1 MGLLGAHVSAAG
13 GVENAPGRGT
23 AINADAIQIFT
34 ANQNQ
39 WFPKE
44 PSEEN
49 SKGYREAMKKELPK
63 MTISHASYL
72 INMGSP
78 EEKKLN
84 MSRLAFL
91 SELDRCDACGV
102 EYVVFHPGSHMK
114 TGEKECLSRISESLN
129 YCLDKRP
136 DGEVTVLI
144 ENTAG
149 QGTNVGFRFE
159 HLIGIIEGV
168 EKKDRMGVCFDTQ
181 HGFASGYD
189 IRTEKGW
196 KETFDEFDKTV
207 DLKWLKAF
215 HINDSKKEFGSRVDR
230 HESIGK
236 GLLTMETFW
245 CLVNDDRFTE
255 LPMLLETPVDDP
267 SEYAV
272 EIELLRGL
280 VGSKKPV
287 N

>member
-13 GVENAPGRGT
+13 GVENAPARGT

-44 PSEEN
+44 PGEEN
-49 SKGYREAMKKELPK
+49 SKEYRKAMKKELPQ

-72 INMGSP
+72 LNMGSP

-84 MSRLAFL
+84 MSRRAFL
-91 SELDRCDACGV
+91 SELDRCDACEV

-114 TGEKECLSRISESLN
+114 TDEKECLSRISESLN

-280 VGSKKPV
+280 VGSKKPAS
-287 N
+287 

>member
-49 SKGYREAMKKELPK
+49 SQGYREAMKKELPK

-168 EKKDRMGVCFDTQ
+168 EKKDRMGICFDTQ

-272 EIELLRGL
+272 EIDLLRGL
-280 VGSKKPV
+280 VGSKKPAS
-287 N
+287 

>member
-13 GVENAPGRGT
+13 GVENAPARGT

-44 PSEEN
+44 PGEEN
-49 SKGYREAMKKELPK
+49 SKEYRKAMKKELPK

-72 INMGSP
+72 LNMGSP

-84 MSRLAFL
+84 MSRRAFL

-114 TGEKECLSRISESLN
+114 TDEKECLSRISESLN

-280 VGSKKPV
+280 VGSKKPAS
-287 N
+287 

>member
-13 GVENAPGRGT
+13 GVENAPARGT

-44 PSEEN
+44 PGEEN
-49 SKGYREAMKKELPK
+49 SKEYRKAMKKELPQ

-72 INMGSP
+72 LNMGSP

-84 MSRLAFL
+84 MSRRAFL

-114 TGEKECLSRISESLN
+114 TDEKECLSRISESLN

-189 IRTEKGW
+189 IRTKKGW

-280 VGSKKPV
+280 VGSKKPAS
-287 N
+287 

>member
-159 HLIGIIEGV
+159 HLIGIIEDV
-168 EKKDRMGVCFDTQ
+168 EKKDRMGICFDTQ

-255 LPMLLETPVDDP
+255 LPMLLETPVNDP

-272 EIELLRGL
+272 EIDLLRGL
-280 VGSKKPV
+280 VGSKKPAS
-287 N
+287 

>member
-1 MGLLGAHVSAAG
+1 MGLIGAHVSAAG
-13 GVENAPGRGT
+13 GVENAPARGT

-44 PSEEN
+44 PGEEH
-49 SKGYREAMKKELPK
+49 SKEYRKAMKKELPQ

-72 INMGSP
+72 LNMGSP

-84 MSRLAFL
+84 MSRRAFL

-114 TGEKECLSRISESLN
+114 TDEKECLSRISESLN

-280 VGSKKPV
+280 VGSKKPAS
-287 N
+287 

>member
-1 MGLLGAHVSAAG
+1 MGLIGAHVSAAG
-13 GVENAPGRGT
+13 GVENAPARGT

-44 PSEEN
+44 PDEEN
-49 SKGYREAMKKELPK
+49 SKEYRKAMKKELPK

-72 INMGSP
+72 LNMGSP

-84 MSRLAFL
+84 MSRRAFL

-114 TGEKECLSRISESLN
+114 TDEKECLSRISESLN

-280 VGSKKPV
+280 VGSKKPAS
-287 N
+287 

>member
-114 TGEKECLSRISESLN
+114 TGEKECLSRISDSLN

-168 EKKDRMGVCFDTQ
+168 EKKDRMGICFDTQ

-280 VGSKKPV
+280 VGSKKPAS
-287 N
+287 

>member
-13 GVENAPGRGT
+13 GVENAPARGT

-44 PSEEN
+44 PGEEN
-49 SKGYREAMKKELPK
+49 SKEYREAMKKELPL

-72 INMGSP
+72 LNMGSP

-84 MSRLAFL
+84 MSRRAFL

-114 TGEKECLSRISESLN
+114 TDEKECLSRISESLN
-129 YCLDKRP
+129 YCLDKRS

-168 EKKDRMGVCFDTQ
+168 ERKDRMGVCFDTQ

-280 VGSKKPV
+280 VGSKKPAS
-287 N
+287 

>member
-1 MGLLGAHVSAAG
+1 MGLIGAHVSAAG
-13 GVENAPGRGT
+13 GVENAPARGT

-44 PSEEN
+44 PGEEN
-49 SKGYREAMKKELPK
+49 SKEYRKAMKKELPQ
-63 MTISHASYL
+63 MPISHASYL
-72 INMGSP
+72 LNMGSP

-84 MSRLAFL
+84 MSRRAFL

-114 TGEKECLSRISESLN
+114 TDEKECLSRISESLN

-280 VGSKKPV
+280 VGSKKPAS
-287 N
+287 

>member
-1 MGLLGAHVSAAG
+1 MGLIGAHVSAAG
-13 GVENAPGRGT
+13 GVENAPARGT

-44 PSEEN
+44 PGEEN
-49 SKGYREAMKKELPK
+49 SKEYRKAMKKELPQ

-72 INMGSP
+72 LNMGSP

-84 MSRLAFL
+84 MSRRAFL

-114 TGEKECLSRISESLN
+114 TDEKECLSRISESLN

-245 CLVNDDRFTE
+245 CLVNDARFTE

-280 VGSKKPV
+280 VGSKKPAS
-287 N
+287 

>member
-44 PSEEN
+44 PGEEN
-49 SKGYREAMKKELPK
+49 SKEYRKAMKKELPQ

-72 INMGSP
+72 LNMGSP

-84 MSRLAFL
+84 MSRRAFL

-114 TGEKECLSRISESLN
+114 TDEKECLSRISESLN

-280 VGSKKPV
+280 VGSKKPAS
-287 N
+287 

>member
-1 MGLLGAHVSAAG
+1 MGLIGAHVSAAG
-13 GVENAPGRGT
+13 GVENAPARGT

-44 PSEEN
+44 PGEEN
-49 SKGYREAMKKELPK
+49 SKEYRKAMKKELPQ

-72 INMGSP
+72 LNMGSP

-84 MSRLAFL
+84 MSRRAFL

-114 TGEKECLSRISESLN
+114 TDEKECLSRISGSLN

-168 EKKDRMGVCFDTQ
+168 EKKDRMGICFDTQ

-272 EIELLRGL
+272 EIDLLRGL
-280 VGSKKPV
+280 VGSKKPAS
-287 N
+287 

>member
-1 MGLLGAHVSAAG
+1 MGLIGAHVSAAG
-13 GVENAPGRGT
+13 GVENAPARGT

-44 PSEEN
+44 PGEEN
-49 SKGYREAMKKELPK
+49 SKEYRKAMKKELPK

-72 INMGSP
+72 LNMGSP

-84 MSRLAFL
+84 MSRRAFL

-114 TGEKECLSRISESLN
+114 TDEKECLSRISESLN

-168 EKKDRMGVCFDTQ
+168 EKKDRMGICFDTQ

-280 VGSKKPV
+280 VGSKKPAS
-287 N
+287 

>member
-1 MGLLGAHVSAAG
+1 MGLIGAHVSAAG
-13 GVENAPGRGT
+13 GVENAPARGT

-44 PSEEN
+44 PGEEN
-49 SKGYREAMKKELPK
+49 SKEYRKAMKKELPQI
-63 MTISHASYL
+63 TISHASYL
-72 INMGSP
+72 LNMGSP

-84 MSRLAFL
+84 MSRRAFL

-114 TGEKECLSRISESLN
+114 TDEKECLSRISESLN
-129 YCLDKRP
+129 YCLDKRS
-136 DGEVTVLI
+136 DGEVTILI

-280 VGSKKPV
+280 VGSKKPAS
-287 N
+287 

>member
-1 MGLLGAHVSAAG
+1 MGLIGAHVIAAG
-13 GVENAPGRGT
+13 GVENAPARGT

-44 PSEEN
+44 PGEEN
-49 SKGYREAMKKELPK
+49 SKEYRKAMKKELPQ
-63 MTISHASYL
+63 MTISHGSYL
-72 INMGSP
+72 LNMGSP

-84 MSRLAFL
+84 MSRRAFL
-91 SELDRCDACGV
+91 SELDRCAACGV

-114 TGEKECLSRISESLN
+114 TDEKECLSRISESLN

-280 VGSKKPV
+280 VGSKNPAS
-287 N
+287 

>member
-1 MGLLGAHVSAAG
+1 MGLIGAHVSAAG
-13 GVENAPGRGT
+13 GVENAPARGT

-44 PSEEN
+44 PGEEN
-49 SKGYREAMKKELPK
+49 SKEYRKAMKKELPQ

-72 INMGSP
+72 LNMGSP

-84 MSRLAFL
+84 MSRRAFL

-114 TGEKECLSRISESLN
+114 TDEKECLSRISESLN

-230 HESIGK
+230 HEGIGK

-280 VGSKKPV
+280 VGSKKPAS
-287 N
+287 

>member
-13 GVENAPGRGT
+13 GVENAPARGT

-44 PSEEN
+44 PDEEN
-49 SKGYREAMKKELPK
+49 SKRYQQAMEKERPQ
-63 MTISHASYL
+63 MTVSHASYL
-72 INMGSP
+72 LNMGSP

-84 MSRLAFL
+84 KSRQAFL
-91 SELDRCDACGV
+91 SELNRCDACGV

-114 TGEKECLSRISESLN
+114 TDEMECLSRIAESLN
-129 YCLDKRP
+129 YCMGKRP
-136 DGEVTVLI
+136 DGKVIVLI

-149 QGTNVGFRFE
+149 QGTNVGYRFE
-159 HLIGIIEGV
+159 HLIEIIENV
-168 EKKDRMGVCFDTQ
+168 DLKDRVGVCFDTQ

-189 IRTEKGW
+189 IRTEERW
-196 KETFDEFDKTV
+196 KETFKEFDKTV
-207 DLKWLKAF
+207 GLEWLKVF

-230 HESIGK
+230 HENIGK

-245 CLVNDDRFTE
+245 CLVNDERFSA
-255 LPMLLETPVDDP
+255 LPMLLETPVKDP
-267 SEYAV
+267 SGYSMEL
-272 EIELLRGL
+272 ELLRKL
-280 VGSKKPV
+280 EGSKKPAR
-287 N
+287 

>member
-1 MGLLGAHVSAAG
+1 MGLIGAHVSAAG
-13 GVENAPGRGT
+13 GVENAPARGT

-44 PSEEN
+44 PGEEN
-49 SKGYREAMKKELPK
+49 SKDYRKAMKKELPQV
-63 MTISHASYL
+63 TISHASYL
-72 INMGSP
+72 LNMGSP

-84 MSRLAFL
+84 MSRRAFL

-114 TGEKECLSRISESLN
+114 TDEKECLSRISESLN

-168 EKKDRMGVCFDTQ
+168 EKKDRMGICFDTQ

-280 VGSKKPV
+280 VGSKKPAS
-287 N
+287 

>member
-168 EKKDRMGVCFDTQ
+168 EKKDRMGICFDTQ

-280 VGSKKPV
+280 VGSKKPAS
-287 N
+287 

>member
-114 TGEKECLSRISESLN
+114 TGENECLSRISESLN

-168 EKKDRMGVCFDTQ
+168 EKKDRMGICFDTQ

-280 VGSKKPV
+280 VGSKKPA

>member
-1 MGLLGAHVSAAG
+1 MGLIGAHVSAAG
-13 GVENAPGRGT
+13 GVENAPARGT

-44 PSEEN
+44 PGEEN
-49 SKGYREAMKKELPK
+49 SKEYRKAMKKELPQ

-72 INMGSP
+72 LNMGSP

-84 MSRLAFL
+84 MSRRAFL

-114 TGEKECLSRISESLN
+114 TDEKECLSRISESLN
-129 YCLDKRP
+129 YCFDKRP

-168 EKKDRMGVCFDTQ
+168 EKKDRMGICFDTQ

-280 VGSKKPV
+280 VGSKKPTS
-287 N
+287 

>member
-1 MGLLGAHVSAAG
+1 MGLIGAHVSAAG
-13 GVENAPGRGT
+13 GVENAPARGT

-44 PSEEN
+44 PGEEN
-49 SKGYREAMKKELPK
+49 SKEYRKAMKKELPQ

-72 INMGSP
+72 LNMGSP

-84 MSRLAFL
+84 MSRRAFL

-102 EYVVFHPGSHMK
+102 EYVVSHPGSHMK
-114 TGEKECLSRISESLN
+114 TDENECLSRISESLN

-159 HLIGIIEGV
+159 HLIEIIEGV

-272 EIELLRGL
+272 EIELLKGL
-280 VGSKKPV
+280 VESKKPAS
-287 N
+287 

>member
-44 PSEEN
+44 PSKEN
-49 SKGYREAMKKELPK
+49 SKGYRDAMKKELPQ
-63 MTISHASYL
+63 MTMSHASYL

-78 EEKKLN
+78 EEKKMN

-114 TGEKECLSRISESLN
+114 TGENECLSRISESLN

-136 DGEVTVLI
+136 DGAVSYT
-144 ENTAG
+144 
-149 QGTNVGFRFE
+149 
-159 HLIGIIEGV
+159 HL
-168 EKKDRMGVCFDTQ
+168 TLP
-181 HGFASGYD
+181 
-189 IRTEKGW
+189 T
-196 KETFDEFDKTV
+196 
-207 DLKWLKAF
+207 KA
-215 HINDSKKEFGSRVDR
+215 
-230 HESIGK
+230 
-236 GLLTMETFW
+236 
-245 CLVNDDRFTE
+245 
-255 LPMLLETPVDDP
+255 
-267 SEYAV
+267 
-272 EIELLRGL
+272 
-280 VGSKKPV
+280 
-287 N
+287 

>member
-1 MGLLGAHVSAAG
+1 MGLIGAHVSAAG
-13 GVENAPGRGT
+13 GVENAPARGT

-44 PSEEN
+44 PGEEN
-49 SKGYREAMKKELPK
+49 SKEYRKAMKKELPQ

-72 INMGSP
+72 LNMGSP

-84 MSRLAFL
+84 MSRRAFL

-102 EYVVFHPGSHMK
+102 EYVVFHPGSHIK
-114 TGEKECLSRISESLN
+114 TDEKECLSRISESLN

-280 VGSKKPV
+280 VGSKKPAS
-287 N
+287 

>member
-1 MGLLGAHVSAAG
+1 MGLIGAHVSAAG
-13 GVENAPGRGT
+13 GVENAPARGT

-44 PSEEN
+44 PGEEN
-49 SKGYREAMKKELPK
+49 SKEYRKAMKQELPQ
-63 MTISHASYL
+63 MTISHGSYL
-72 INMGSP
+72 LHMGSP

-84 MSRLAFL
+84 MSRRAFL

-114 TGEKECLSRISESLN
+114 TDEKECLSRISESLN

-230 HESIGK
+230 HESIGN

-272 EIELLRGL
+272 EIELLKGL
-280 VGSKKPV
+280 VGSKKPAS
-287 N
+287 

>member
-1 MGLLGAHVSAAG
+1 MGLIGAHVSAAG
-13 GVENAPGRGT
+13 GVENAPARGT

-44 PSEEN
+44 PGEEN
-49 SKGYREAMKKELPK
+49 SKEYRKAMKKELPQ

-72 INMGSP
+72 LNMGSP

-84 MSRLAFL
+84 MSRRAFL

-114 TGEKECLSRISESLN
+114 TDEKECLSRISESLN

-280 VGSKKPV
+280 VGSKKPTS
-287 N
+287 

>member
-1 MGLLGAHVSAAG
+1 MGLIGAHVSAAG
-13 GVENAPGRGT
+13 GVENAPARGT

-44 PSEEN
+44 PGEEN
-49 SKGYREAMKKELPK
+49 SKEYRKAMKKELPQ

-72 INMGSP
+72 LNMGSP

-84 MSRLAFL
+84 MSRRAFL

-114 TGEKECLSRISESLN
+114 TDEKECLSRISESLN

-272 EIELLRGL
+272 EIELLRSL
-280 VGSKKPV
+280 VGSKKPAS
-287 N
+287 

>member
-1 MGLLGAHVSAAG
+1 MGLIGAHVSAAG
-13 GVENAPGRGT
+13 GVENAPARGT

-44 PSEEN
+44 PGEEN
-49 SKGYREAMKKELPK
+49 SKEYRKAMKKELPQ

-72 INMGSP
+72 LNMGSP

-84 MSRLAFL
+84 MSRRAFL

-114 TGEKECLSRISESLN
+114 TDEKECLSRISESLN

-272 EIELLRGL
+272 EIEILRSL
-280 VGSKKPV
+280 VGSKKPAS
-287 N
+287 

>member
-13 GVENAPGRGT
+13 GVENAPARGT

-44 PSEEN
+44 PGEEN
-49 SKGYREAMKKELPK
+49 SKEYRKAMKKELPQ

-72 INMGSP
+72 LNMGSP

-84 MSRLAFL
+84 MSRRAFL

-114 TGEKECLSRISESLN
+114 TDEKECLSRISESLN

-280 VGSKKPV
+280 IGSKKPAS
-287 N
+287 

>member
-280 VGSKKPV
+280 VGSKKPAS
-287 N
+287 

>member
-1 MGLLGAHVSAAG
+1 MGLLGAHVSAAR
-13 GVENAPGRGT
+13 GVENAPARGT

-44 PSEEN
+44 PGEEN
-49 SKGYREAMKKELPK
+49 SKEYREAMKNELPQ

-72 INMGSP
+72 LNMGSP

-84 MSRLAFL
+84 MSRQAFL

-114 TGEKECLSRISESLN
+114 TDEKECLSRISESLN

-215 HINDSKKEFGSRVDR
+215 HINDSKKECGSRVDR

-280 VGSKKPV
+280 VGSKKPAS
-287 N
+287 

>member
-49 SKGYREAMKKELPK
+49 SQGYREAMKKELPK

-159 HLIGIIEGV
+159 HLIGIIERV
-168 EKKDRMGVCFDTQ
+168 EKKDRMGICFDTQ

-280 VGSKKPV
+280 VGSKKPAS
-287 N
+287 

>member
-13 GVENAPGRGT
+13 GVENAPARGT

-44 PSEEN
+44 PSKEN

-245 CLVNDDRFTE
+245 CLVNDDRFTA

-280 VGSKKPV
+280 VGSKKPAS
-287 N
+287 

>member
-136 DGEVTVLI
+136 DGEVTILI

-280 VGSKKPV
+280 VGSKKPTS
-287 N
+287 

>member
-1 MGLLGAHVSAAG
+1 MGLIGAHGSAAG
-13 GVENAPGRGT
+13 GVENAPARGT
-23 AINADAIQIFT
+23 AINADASQIFT

-44 PSEEN
+44 PSKEN

-129 YCLDKRP
+129 YCLEKRP

-245 CLVNDDRFTE
+245 CLMNDDRFTE

-272 EIELLRGL
+272 EIDLLRGL
-280 VGSKKPV
+280 VGSKKPAS
-287 N
+287 

>member
-44 PSEEN
+44 PGEEN
-49 SKGYREAMKKELPK
+49 SKEYRKAMKKELPQK
-63 MTISHASYL
+63 TISHASYL
-72 INMGSP
+72 LNMGSP

-84 MSRLAFL
+84 MSRRAFL

-114 TGEKECLSRISESLN
+114 TDEKECLSRISESLN

-272 EIELLRGL
+272 EIELLKGL
-280 VGSKKPV
+280 VGSKKPAS
-287 N
+287 

>member
-1 MGLLGAHVSAAG
+1 MGLIGAHVSAAG
-13 GVENAPGRGT
+13 GVENAPARGT

-44 PSEEN
+44 PGEEN
-49 SKGYREAMKKELPK
+49 SKDYRKAMKKELPQ

-72 INMGSP
+72 LNMGSP

-84 MSRLAFL
+84 MSRRAFL

-114 TGEKECLSRISESLN
+114 TDEKECLSRISESLN

-215 HINDSKKEFGSRVDR
+215 HINDSKKEFGSHVDR

-280 VGSKKPV
+280 VGSKKPAS
-287 N
+287 

>member
-1 MGLLGAHVSAAG
+1 MGLIGAHVSAAG
-13 GVENAPGRGT
+13 GVENAPARGT
-23 AINADAIQIFT
+23 AINADSIQIFT

-44 PSEEN
+44 PGEEN
-49 SKGYREAMKKELPK
+49 SKEYRKAMKKELPK

-72 INMGSP
+72 LNMGSP

-84 MSRLAFL
+84 MSRRAFL

-114 TGEKECLSRISESLN
+114 TDEKECLSRISESLN

-168 EKKDRMGVCFDTQ
+168 EKKDRMGICFDTQ

-280 VGSKKPV
+280 VGSKKPAS
-287 N
+287 